1 MGAPRGHK
9 MPAGASPAREIVGSS
24 RYARGGKYEV
34 KPTDLN
40 ILIKHENRM
49 FGRAK
54 REIRV
59 HDKYEKD
66 LWTVEVDQSQKKQ
79 ALLNLYVNAWQA
91 MPGEVDLFIQTENA
105 TLDTEYIKPFD
116 ITPGRYVKVSV
127 TDYDRL
133 ICNR

>member
-1 MGAPRGHK
+1 
-9 MPAGASPAREIVGSS
+9 
-24 RYARGGKYEV
+24 
-34 KPTDLN
+34 
-40 ILIKHENRM
+40 M
-49 FGRAK
+49 FGLTK

-105 TLDTEYIKPFD
+105 TLDTEYIKP
-116 ITPGRYVKVSV
+116 
-127 TDYDRL
+127 L
-133 ICNR
+133 ISLRGDTSRSL